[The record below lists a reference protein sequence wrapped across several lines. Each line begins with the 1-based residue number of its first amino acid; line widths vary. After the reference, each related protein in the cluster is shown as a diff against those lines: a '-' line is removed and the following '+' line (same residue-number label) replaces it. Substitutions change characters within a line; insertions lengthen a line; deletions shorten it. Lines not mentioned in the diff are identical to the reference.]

1 MNNDTKKSE
10 NVDLNPFEL
19 EIYVNGEKKK
29 LLVPVEPS
37 NRRISIPIYVAN
49 NSMKDDVIS
58 KEIRLIALP
67 ETNIKS
73 HSIQVTYFKTLY
85 SDDELF
91 DRISYKKIINRKAYK
106 VILDKIIRKLE
117 KMKGE
122 KLPDLDVMV
131 KSAN

>member
-19 EIYVNGEKKK
+19 EIYINGEKKK